1 VRDADCYDFVSDCR
15 VRLATDLLSHTWDPV
30 VLSALRRGPLRR
42 RELLSA
48 VGGMSDKSLT
58 EALSR
63 LARNGLVSRADRSTA
78 RLVVYALTD
87 LGQSFVEG
95 PMASLGR
102 WAVEHAD
109 EVEAAQTRDR
119 ASP

>member
-42 RELLSA
+42 RELLPILR
-48 VGGMSDKSLT
+48 GISDKCLT

-63 LARNGLVSRADRSTA
+63 LARNGLVSRAGGSTA
-78 RLVVYALTD
+78 RLAIYALTD
-87 LGQSFVEG
+87 LGQSLVEG
-95 PMASLGR
+95 PMAALGR

-109 EVEAAQTRDR
+109 EVAAAQARGHV
-119 ASP
+119 SP

>member
-1 VRDADCYDFVSDCR
+1 VRDADCYEFVSDCR

-30 VLSALRRGPLRR
+30 VLSALRRSPLRR
-42 RELLSA
+42 RDLLSV

-58 EALSR
+58 ETLNR
-63 LARNGLVSRADRSTA
+63 LARNGLASRADGSTA
-78 RLVVYALTD
+78 RLVIYALTD
-87 LGQSFVEG
+87 LGQSLVDG

-109 EVEAAQTRDR
+109 EVEAAKTRGR